1 MPKPQQWA
9 EDDVLEFVT
18 LKAGGQ
24 SFCIEI
30 TQIREIRRWSPVT
43 ALPQAEQAVLG
54 VMNLRGAVIPI
65 VDLAARLGLGA
76 CDASPRHVIMVVA
89 VGDKTVGL
97 LVDSVSEILTVSGEQ
112 ICEAPMMGRGD
123 IPNSI
128 LGLISVEDGM
138 SRILSPAVLL
148 PRGLR
153 DAA

>member
-1 MPKPQQWA
+1 MARPQQWS

-24 SFCIEI
+24 SYCIEI

-43 ALPQAEQAVLG
+43 ALPQAESAVLG

-65 VDLAARLGLGA
+65 VDLAARLGLGK

-97 LVDSVSEILTVSGEQ
+97 LVDSVSEILSVSGDQ
-112 ICEAPMMGRGD
+112 ICEAPAMGRGD
-123 IPNSI
+123 VPSSI
-128 LGLISVEDGM
+128 LGLISIEEGM
-138 SRILSPAVLL
+138 SRILSPSVLL
-148 PRGLR
+148 PNVLR
-153 DAA
+153 EVA